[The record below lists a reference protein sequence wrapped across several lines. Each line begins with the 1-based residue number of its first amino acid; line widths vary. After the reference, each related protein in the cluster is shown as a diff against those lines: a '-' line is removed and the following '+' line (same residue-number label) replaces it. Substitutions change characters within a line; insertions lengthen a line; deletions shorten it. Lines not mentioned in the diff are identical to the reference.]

1 LPVPW
6 DKDDPRDAGVLEDN
20 LERVLR
26 DIVLIAPLRRPPS
39 IGMAQEWHRQL
50 YKDVRLPVLYYA
62 GEIRDSDSKFPELYG
77 YEVAVGPFLGV
88 ASRLVPEQLANL
100 ETTLR
105 RAVAVLD
112 AAIPPGSQPTP
123 DQVRSM
129 VSLCANIHGEWV
141 RIHPFANGNGRTAR
155 LWVNWCALRY
165 GLPAFLRVKPRP
177 TGSPY
182 AVAAMRSMSG
192 DHRSMTAVLMDILDR
207 HLSGQ
212 GRS

>member
-6 DKDDPRDAGVLEDN
+6 DKDDPRDARVLEDN

-26 DIVLIAPLRRPPS
+26 DIALIARLRHPPS
-39 IGMAQEWHRQL
+39 IWMAQEWHRQL
-50 YKDVRLPVLYYA
+50 YKDVRLPIPYYA
-62 GEIRDSDSKFPELYG
+62 GEIRDSDSRFPELYG
-77 YEVAVGPFLGV
+77 YEVAIGPFLGV
-88 ASRLVPEQLANL
+88 GSRLVPKQLASL

-105 RAVAVLD
+105 HAVTVLD
-112 AAIPPGSQPTP
+112 AAIPRGSQPTP
-123 DQVRSM
+123 DQVKSV
-129 VSLCANIHGEWV
+129 VSLCANVHGEWV

-182 AVAAMRSMSG
+182 AVAAMQSMSG
-192 DHRSMTAVLMDILDR
+192 DHRATTAVLMDMLDR
-207 HLSGQ
+207 HLSGL
-212 GRS
+212 SLS